1 MAKRTQ
7 VIRWVMTLATVLV
20 LVALAWQ
27 CIDIYLVGNSPANL
41 DASGVYRSPV
51 YSVEI
56 VAAHLRPLRPLMVIY
71 VLLTVAALLA
81 QSVAGEDKSRAPI
94 SPENRLRLM

>member
-41 DASGVYRSPV
+41 DASGVYRSPRLQRGDCGGP
-51 YSVEI
+51 S
-56 VAAHLRPLRPLMVIY
+56 AAPSGR
-71 VLLTVAALLA
+71 
-81 QSVAGEDKSRAPI
+81 
-94 SPENRLRLM
+94 

>member
-41 DASGVYRSPV
+41 GRLWRIPLPRLQRGDCGGPICGPSGR
-51 YSVEI
+51 
-56 VAAHLRPLRPLMVIY
+56 
-71 VLLTVAALLA
+71 
-81 QSVAGEDKSRAPI
+81 
-94 SPENRLRLM
+94 